1 MIGGSRYSDG
11 GLQYNNPISIAY
23 AEALETFPGRQLQ
36 IVSLGTGTAR
46 PKEYNPGL
54 VTVAKQLAE
63 IATAT
68 HNQTQ
73 VFLRNWNNA
82 NGQYFR
88 FSPNFVGEIGLEEA
102 GQLDEIR
109 RLTIDWIE
117 ETETSKNFVACAK
130 AISGATGKSVEVD
143 RQDVAAKRVKT
154 FESTVQ
160 SSTSSSRGGVSGR
173 S

>member
-1 MIGGSRYSDG
+1 M
-11 GLQYNNPISIAY
+11 
-23 AEALETFPGRQLQ
+23 FPGRQLQ

-46 PKEYNPGL
+46 PKEYNPRL
-54 VTVAKQLAE
+54 ATIAKQLAD

-73 VFLRNWNNA
+73 EFLSTWDDSK
-82 NGQYFR
+82 GQYFR
-88 FSPNFVGEIGLEEA
+88 FSPDFVGEIGLEEA

-109 RLTIDWIE
+109 RLTVGWID

-160 SSTSSSRGGVSGR
+160 SSTSSSHGR
-173 S
+173 LPGR